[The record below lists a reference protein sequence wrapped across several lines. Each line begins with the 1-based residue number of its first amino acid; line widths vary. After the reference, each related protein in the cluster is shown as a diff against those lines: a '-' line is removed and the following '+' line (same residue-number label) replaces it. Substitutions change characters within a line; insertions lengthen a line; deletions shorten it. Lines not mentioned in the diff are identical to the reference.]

1 MPALPNWLRNWRN
14 CLASSAA
21 ALALMSCA
29 PSTGLSLADLETPN
43 AKALAAKTRAN
54 CARVLK
60 ERKLPELKRDLTE
73 AEVAALIARRGGQA
87 IDCAEPALA
96 YVEHVTR
103 THRALKKSTRIGS
116 R

>member
-1 MPALPNWLRNWRN
+1 
-14 CLASSAA
+14 
-21 ALALMSCA
+21 MSCA
-29 PSTGLSLADLETPN
+29 PSTGLYLADLETPN
-43 AKALAAKTRAN
+43 AKALAAKTRTN

-60 ERKLPELKRDLTE
+60 GRKLPQLERDLTE

-103 THRALKKSTRIGS
+103 IHRKLGRAKRIN
-116 R
+116 RQ